1 VGDGEQG
8 NRRRQEERL
17 RSRQENQSF
26 RLAQGRTKGRRSLE
40 RWTPQ
45 VDIVALTIAIEQM
58 TRSRAGVRVCAVA
71 VAGGTDNPY
80 YQTLTGGAM
89 RPQKSL

>member
-1 VGDGEQG
+1 
-8 NRRRQEERL
+8 
-17 RSRQENQSF
+17 
-26 RLAQGRTKGRRSLE
+26 
-40 RWTPQ
+40 
-45 VDIVALTIAIEQM
+45 M